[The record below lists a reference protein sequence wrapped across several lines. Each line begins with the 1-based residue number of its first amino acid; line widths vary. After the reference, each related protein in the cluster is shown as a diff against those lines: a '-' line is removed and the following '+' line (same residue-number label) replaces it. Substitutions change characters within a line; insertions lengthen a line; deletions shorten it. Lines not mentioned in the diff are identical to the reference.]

1 METQVYDVVLNAF
14 FELREFDSDALNQPR
29 ILGRLGYRGG
39 DGGRGD
45 MRGVLLQ
52 TSLLAE
58 FRYD

>member
-45 MRGVLLQ
+45 MRGGSV
-52 TSLLAE
+52 AN
-58 FRYD
+58 FAADGVPV